1 MPLINNVMKVINDIN
16 ALSSYKHVVV
26 TIGSFDGVHC
36 AHQQILDMLTSTA
49 KKVDGVSVLVSFQP
63 HPRTVIDP
71 DFKFRVINTEKE
83 RNNHIEKAGIDF
95 VLNIPFTKTFASL
108 SYVDF
113 IQFLISKINLHAIVL
128 GYNHNFGRN
137 REGNADLLKK
147 LAKKYH
153 FQVVEVKQQTV
164 SLYSISSTLIR
175 KLIIQGNIQ
184 DANKLLGYPYSV
196 DICIDKELVANQEF
210 CISLRY
216 AIKVFPI
223 EGTFDVKIKSYDAK
237 INISNDNTVLVFD
250 EKVKDIT
257 INQTYNVYF
266 I

>member
-1 MPLINNVMKVINDIN
+1 MLFANNAMQVINTIN
-16 ALSSYKHVVV
+16 DLSSYKHAIV

-36 AHQQILDMLTSTA
+36 AHQQILDLLTSMA
-49 KKVDGVSVLVSFQP
+49 KKVDGVSVLISFQP

-83 RNNHIEKAGIDF
+83 RNSRIEKAGIDF

-108 SYVDF
+108 SYADF
-113 IQFLISKINLHAIVL
+113 IQFLTNKINLHTIVL
-128 GYNHNFGRN
+128 GYNHNFGKN

-153 FQVVEVKQQTV
+153 FQVVEVKQHIV
-164 SLYSISSTLIR
+164 NSYSISSTLIR
-175 KLIIQGNIQ
+175 KLITQGNVQ

-196 DICIDKELVANQEF
+196 DIRIKKELVANQEF

-216 AIKVFPI
+216 AIKVFPT
-223 EGTFDVKIKSYDAK
+223 EGTFDVKIKSYNAK
-237 INISNDNTVLVFD
+237 ISISKDNMVLIFD
-250 EKVKDIT
+250 KKIKDIA
-257 INQTYNVYF
+257 INQTHNIYF